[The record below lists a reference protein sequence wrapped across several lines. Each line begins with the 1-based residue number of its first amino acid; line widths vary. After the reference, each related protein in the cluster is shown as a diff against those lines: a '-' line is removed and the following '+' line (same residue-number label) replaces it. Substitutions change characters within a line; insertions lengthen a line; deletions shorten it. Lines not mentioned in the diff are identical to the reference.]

1 MKKFARVFQF
11 FDLIFLTCLGEYR
24 TAWLRDLQFIWT
36 ETRSSLQI

>member
-24 TAWLRDLQFIWT
+24 KAWLTDLQFIWI